1 MTASACCSLSFGAVL
16 LFSAFGLCSES
27 EFRFGSYYAS
37 HMVLQKEPAGAVV
50 WGYGAVG
57 GIINVTVWREDS
69 IFIQKVTA
77 VNEDLALGV
86 TGVWKVSLDPVAP
99 GGPFLI
105 IAEQKFARGVDR
117 IFLKDV
123 YFGDIWL
130 CGGQSN
136 MQMTVLQ
143 IINASEE
150 LSAASDYPFIRLF
163 QAGLNESNQELN
175 DLASIKVQ
183 WSAPTAEIL
192 GNGNFTSFSAVCWLF
207 GRYLYDKLQYPIGL
221 VESCWGGT
229 PIEVWSSKRVLSKCG
244 LYYNVGYDSQVN
256 EETGPH
262 QPTVLWNAMIHPL
275 HRMAIKGAIWYQGES
290 NAAWHNAEY
299 NCTFPTM
306 IEDWR
311 QVFHQGSGGATEI
324 DFPFGFVQLSTY
336 HNAVPDDSFS
346 WIRWHQTADFG
357 YAPNPKMRRTFMA
370 VAMDLGDE
378 KSPFGTIHPRYKQ
391 DVAYRLYLGAQAVA
405 YGETA
410 VVFQGPF
417 PKGLQLKNSTEL
429 IITYT
434 QELTVLELS
443 KDIFEVCCCQKGNL
457 SSCEWLA
464 APIINHS
471 INTLS
476 LSLNECHQK
485 ITGIR
490 YAWTE
495 WPCDLKKCP
504 LYSKG
509 YKLPAP
515 SFVIQAAHNGLSSMS
530 SIKLFQ

>member
-1 MTASACCSLSFGAVL
+1 MAAPVFWCLSLGTVL
-16 LFSAFGLCSES
+16 LWSDRGFCADSV
-27 EFRFGSYYAS
+27 FRFGSYYAS
-37 HMVLQKEPAGAVV
+37 HMVLQKEPARAAV
-50 WGYGAVG
+50 WGYGAVES
-57 GIINVTVWREDS
+57 IINVTVWREDN
-69 IFIQKVTA
+69 IFTQQVTA
-77 VNEDLALGV
+77 ANEGQALGV

-99 GGPFLI
+99 GGPYLI
-105 IAEQKFARGVDR
+105 IAEQKFAGRVDR
-117 IFLKDV
+117 IVLKDV
-123 YFGDIWL
+123 YFGDVWL

-143 IINASEE
+143 IINASDE
-150 LSAASDYPFIRLF
+150 LSVAPHYPFIRLF
-163 QAGLNESNQELN
+163 QAGLNESSQELN
-175 DLASIKVQ
+175 DLTSIAVQ
-183 WSAPTAEIL
+183 WSDPTAEIL

-207 GRYLYDKLQYPIGL
+207 GRYLYEKLQYPIGL

-229 PIEVWSSKRVLSKCG
+229 PIEAWSSKRVLNKCG
-244 LYYNVGYDSQVN
+244 LSFNVDLESEMS

-275 HRMAIKGAIWYQGES
+275 CRMAIKGAIWYQGEA
-290 NAAWHNAEY
+290 NTDYHNAEY
-299 NCTFPTM
+299 NCTFPAM

-311 QVFHQGSGGATEI
+311 QSFHQGSGGATEI

-336 HNAVPDDSFS
+336 HHAVPDDSFS

-357 YAPNPKMRRTFMA
+357 YAPNPKMKRTFMA
-370 VAMDLGDE
+370 VTMDLGDE

-417 PKGLQLKNSTEL
+417 PKSLQLKNSTEL

-443 KDIFEVCCCQKGNL
+443 KNIFEVCCCTKWNL
-457 SSCEWLA
+457 SSCNWLS

-476 LSLNECHQK
+476 LSLNECHHRM
-485 ITGIR
+485 TAIR

-495 WPCDLKKCP
+495 WPCNLKKCP

-515 SFVIQAAHNGLSSMS
+515 SFMIQTAHNGP
-530 SIKLFQ
+530 F

>member
-1 MTASACCSLSFGAVL
+1 MARPGFWCLCLGAAL
-16 LFSAFGLCSES
+16 LWPALGLCTEPA
-27 EFRFGSYYAS
+27 FRFGSYYAS
-37 HMVLQKEPAGAVV
+37 HMVLQKEPVRAVV

-57 GIINVTVWREDS
+57 AIINVTVWREDS
-69 IFIQKVTA
+69 IVTQQVTA
-77 VNEDLALGV
+77 VNEGLALGV
-86 TGVWKVSLDPVAP
+86 TGVWTVSLDPVGP
-99 GGPFLI
+99 GGPFLV
-105 IAEQKFARGVDR
+105 IAEQKYVKGVDR
-117 IFLKDV
+117 IVLKDV

-136 MQMTVLQ
+136 MEMTVSQ

-150 LSAASDYPFIRLF
+150 LSIASHYPHIRLF

-175 DLASIKVQ
+175 DLVSIQVQ

-207 GRYLYDKLQYPIGL
+207 GRFLYDKLQYPIGL

-229 PIEVWSSKRVLSKCG
+229 PIEVWSSKRVLNKCG
-244 LYYNVGYDSQVN
+244 LSFNQIN

-275 HRMAIKGAIWYQGES
+275 RRMAIKGAIWYQGEA
-290 NAAWHNAEY
+290 NAAWHNMEY
-299 NCTFPTM
+299 NCTFPAM
-306 IEDWR
+306 IKDWR
-311 QVFHQGSGGATEI
+311 QVFHRGSGGATEI

-336 HNAVPDDSFS
+336 HQAVPDDSFP

-357 YAPNPKMRRTFMA
+357 YAPNPKMKRTFMA

-378 KSPFGTIHPRYKQ
+378 KSPYGTIHPRYKQ
-391 DVAYRLYLGAQAVA
+391 DVAYRLHLGARAVA
-405 YGETA
+405 YGEKA

-417 PKGLQLKNSTEL
+417 PNDLQLKNSTEL
-429 IITYT
+429 TITYT

-443 KDIFEVCCCQKGNL
+443 NDVFEVCCCTKRNL
-457 SSCEWLA
+457 SNCKWVS
-464 APIINHS
+464 APIVSHS

-476 LSLNECHQK
+476 LSLNQCQQK
-485 ITGIR
+485 VTSIR
-490 YAWTE
+490 YAWKE

-515 SFVIQAAHNGLSSMS
+515 SFMIQPAHNGP
-530 SIKLFQ
+530 F